1 MPIIFRIMPAVF
13 LLLILSCARG
23 GPLTPADTFMVI
35 REAADRNDRVVILQ
49 NLSAES
55 LEKINEFINLTARL
69 SDTQMKAIAMS
80 ENIPAEKLKSLK
92 PEECTALYFSRNRYG
107 HSLSDIFN
115 EDIVAVDV
123 SGSTAVIKTSGGFEL
138 DFVREGPYWKFD
150 LSRL

>member
-1 MPIIFRIMPAVF
+1 MRLVFRSITVF
-13 LLLILSCARG
+13 LLLFILSCAKG

-35 REAADRNDRVVILQ
+35 RSAADKNDRDVIFR
-49 NLSAES
+49 NLSSES
-55 LEKINEFINLTARL
+55 IKKINEFVSLTAKL
-69 SDTQMKAIAMS
+69 NDTQIKAIAMS
-80 ENIPAEKLKSLK
+80 ENIPAEKLKSMK
-92 PEECTALYFSRNRYG
+92 PAECTTLYFSRNRYG

-123 SGSTAVIKTSGGFEL
+123 NGDTAVVKTSGGFEL